1 MWVYGVRKQSSQDPL
16 GDFVISF
23 DYDVD
28 YKPSALVKTQRLSLI
43 PKIPQLEGMHIPS
56 PDVDP
61 HKMSLIKLLLFKP
74 LGQSNDMDEKGNP
87 LDPYRAIFLDAEN
100 VQKKLKRGEQ
110 ENPYDVFPRA
120 WKQYWQQTV
129 LPKAADAQK
138 KIEARMELPTLW
150 ECLEV
155 FQLQKELCQ
164 EKYLI
169 PLDEDCERKLGCD
182 ARVKL
187 QNRLTVQEYV
197 CYLTK
202 KLVKNLDAYGRAKAA
217 PKTKS
222 YALDADAKEDPGLQ
236 REGVGTAGAGEE
248 SFEPAFE
255 DALDPDIDGEVR
267 LKASDAPLKVHH
279 PLTSSQRL
287 QAMIFY
293 RQKHT
298 KFARDMISAGL
309 FPLTADEEALHR
321 TVQEKRMSVT
331 PSINPRQEQMRLK
344 EKTPTITQTLLD
356 AQRAAMTK
364 DGIGSDRLS
373 AERAATGSD
382 GVDAMEQPGDS
393 DAKSPEAEWR
403 TFSKPSEAMAQK
415 VAAFEK
421 SSTGFKLAPE
431 QLSACRWFA
440 EAMDVAL
447 QEEENQTP
455 LRNRTQHACLLIG
468 AGGTGKTTIILEL
481 MLDVFCH
488 FFPAKPGEEE
498 RYMISTFSH
507 SQSDAISND
516 VYRARTCHTACSY
529 RVASPRERFIGKNQ

>member
-1 MWVYGVRKQSSQDPL
+1 MRAQALPAYVYNMWVYGARKQSSQDPL
-16 GDFVISF
+16 GDFLISF

-28 YKPSALVKTQRLSLI
+28 YKPSALVRTQRLSLI

-87 LDPYRAIFLDAEN
+87 LDPYRGIFLDAEN
-100 VQKKLKRGEQ
+100 AQKKLKRGEQ

-120 WKQYWQQTV
+120 WKQYWQHTV

-138 KIEARMELPTLW
+138 KIEARMEWPTLW

-182 ARVKL
+182 ARAKL
-187 QNRLTVQEYV
+187 QNRLTLQEYV
-197 CYLTK
+197 CYLTQ

-236 REGVGTAGAGEE
+236 REGVGTAEAGEE

-287 QAMIFY
+287 QAMIFH
-293 RQKHT
+293 RQKPSLSETWSPWVCFLWQQMRRLCAKRWH
-298 KFARDMISAGL
+298 KSGRVALRRIRVKNKWGWKRKHLWLPSHCWMLSASLWQGIAL
-309 FPLTADEEALHR
+309 ALTAY
-321 TVQEKRMSVT
+321 QWSK
-331 PSINPRQEQMRLK
+331 
-344 EKTPTITQTLLD
+344 LLRVP
-356 AQRAAMTK
+356 AQNA
-364 DGIGSDRLS
+364 
-373 AERAATGSD
+373 
-382 GVDAMEQPGDS
+382 
-393 DAKSPEAEWR
+393 
-403 TFSKPSEAMAQK
+403 
-415 VAAFEK
+415 
-421 SSTGFKLAPE
+421 
-431 QLSACRWFA
+431 
-440 EAMDVAL
+440 
-447 QEEENQTP
+447 
-455 LRNRTQHACLLIG
+455 
-468 AGGTGKTTIILEL
+468 
-481 MLDVFCH
+481 
-488 FFPAKPGEEE
+488 
-498 RYMISTFSH
+498 
-507 SQSDAISND
+507 
-516 VYRARTCHTACSY
+516 
-529 RVASPRERFIGKNQ
+529 